1 MHWPVISFCQTTAA
15 YTIIVR
21 AHVTVRGAQRIIRGE
36 KRAERYEIPDRA
48 ELDSYDAE
56 LRALV
61 KGIPGVILAVC
72 ICRLVVAKDSTTDS
86 LLVRCHDL
94 RRHDVTVCSIGRQ

>member
-1 MHWPVISFCQTTAA
+1 MEKN
-15 YTIIVR
+15 
-21 AHVTVRGAQRIIRGE
+21 AQS
-36 KRAERYEIPDRA
+36 RYEIPDRA

-56 LRALV
+56 LRALA
-61 KGIPGVILAVC
+61 KGIPGFILAVC

-94 RRHDVTVCSIGRQ
+94 RRHDVTVYSIGRQ